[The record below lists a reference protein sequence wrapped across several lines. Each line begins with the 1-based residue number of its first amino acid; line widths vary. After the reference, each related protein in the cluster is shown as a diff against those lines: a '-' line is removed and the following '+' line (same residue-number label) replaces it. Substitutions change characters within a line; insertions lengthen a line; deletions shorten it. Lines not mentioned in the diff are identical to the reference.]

1 MIIDEF
7 PGQELN
13 FHLKVEQNK
22 TYNRPNLLH
31 ILIKT
36 NECLIT
42 DSVDNIIVFSLHS
55 SSEIVL

>member
-1 MIIDEF
+1 MRTDEF

-13 FHLKVEQNK
+13 IHLKVEQNK
-22 TYNRPNLLH
+22 AYNRPNLLH

-42 DSVDNIIVFSLHS
+42 DSVDNIIIFSLHYS
-55 SSEIVL
+55 NEITL